1 MLYIYLFDQ
10 VLLSMDE
17 FHSDDK
23 FFEVFGFG
31 GCAFGYA
38 LACLRILLSA
48 TI

>member
-1 MLYIYLFDQ
+1 MA
-10 VLLSMDE
+10 E
-17 FHSDDK
+17 FHSDDA
-23 FFEVFGFG
+23 FFDVFGFG